1 MTIKRSAPG
10 GSQRLHGSIAQD
22 LGTAILVGRFKP
34 GDFLPNEVL
43 FSGQL
48 KVSRTA
54 YREAIRILAAKGMV
68 ASRPK
73 AGTSITPRSQWNFLD
88 PDVLRWVF
96 ESGPPE
102 PSFMRELFE
111 LRAIV
116 EPSAAALAAARRTA
130 EHLDRLRSALGGMA
144 RHGLGSE
151 AGRDADRLFHETI
164 LRATG
169 NDTLAT
175 LASGISAAVRWT
187 TIFKAKD
194 GRLPRDPLP
203 DHQAVL
209 DAIEAGDEEAARA
222 AMSDLVGLALA
233 DVQRVEPH
241 LR

>member
-130 EHLDRLRSALGGMA
+130 EHLDRLRSALEGMA

-209 DAIEAGDEEAARA
+209 DAIEAGDGEAARV